1 MLALSPPPVKR
12 LRLSGERLVV
22 VAINIHRTTL
32 CSESLTPTPSVPNK
46 NPVTPV
52 RPRRDYEPC
61 RIPKKLFTSSCHLPT
76 RWSLP
81 SPTTTKRSRWRA
93 RRLPTTLH
101 PLRRRAL
108 LAATHPN
115 HTFKTAEM
123 PKPQPPTCA
132 AHNSSSKNTGCPALD
147 AAALTSASRCR
158 SCPALT
164 RPSED
169 SERLP
174 TQEIVPRELS
184 VLLSGRCSRR

>member
-12 LRLSGERLVV
+12 LRLRGERLVV
-22 VAINIHRTTL
+22 VAINTHRTTL
-32 CSESLTPTPSVPNK
+32 CSKSLTPTPSVPEK

-52 RPRRDYEPC
+52 RPRRAYEPC
-61 RIPKKLFTSSCHLPT
+61 RTPKKSSTSSCHLPG
-76 RWSLP
+76 RWPLP
-81 SPTTTKRSRWRA
+81 PPTATKRSRSRA
-93 RRLPTTLH
+93 RRLPTTLRL
-101 PLRRRAL
+101 PRI
-108 LAATHPN
+108 LATTHPN

-132 AHNSSSKNTGCPALD
+132 ARNSSSKNIGCLALG
-147 AAALTSASRCR
+147 AAAVTSASRCR

-164 RPSED
+164 RPSEG

-184 VLLSGRCSRR
+184 ALLSGRCSRR